1 MAPTQTL
8 SNGDQIPAL
17 GLGTWK
23 SEPGEVYEAVK
34 TAIKE
39 GYRHIDGASIYGN
52 ESEVG
57 DAINE
62 MIDEGVVSRDELW
75 VTSKLWN
82 NAHKKEDVIPALKKT
97 LSDLSLDYVD
107 LYLVHWP
114 VALQPDIVFP
124 KNGDAMLPLQKAPL
138 TETWEAMEEAKD
150 QGLAKHIGVSNFGP
164 ENLTTI
170 LESARIKP
178 EMNQCES
185 HPHLQQE
192 ELLAFC
198 KKHDILFTAYSPL
211 GSKDRPEMM
220 KAENEPSLLENE
232 TIHSIADEHDA
243 TPAQILIAWALN
255 SDTIVIPKSVN
266 AGRIAENLKSAEI
279 TLTDKNMEQ
288 ISELDSGFRYVNAEV
303 WAQNGSP
310 YTTEDVWK

>member
-1 MAPTQTL
+1 MIPTHTF
-8 SNGDQIPAL
+8 SNGDTIPAL

-23 SEPGEVYEAVK
+23 SDPGEVYEAVK
-34 TAIKE
+34 IAIKE
-39 GYRHIDGASIYGN
+39 GYRHIDCAAIYGN

-62 MIDEGVVSRDELW
+62 VIDEGVVSRDELW

-82 NAHKKEDVIPALKKT
+82 NAHKKDDVIPALKKT
-97 LSDLSLDYVD
+97 LSDLNLDYVD

-114 VALQPDIVFP
+114 VALKPDSVFP
-124 KNGDAMLPLQKAPL
+124 QNGDAMLPLEKAPL
-138 TETWEAMEEAKD
+138 SETWKGMENAHT

-164 ENLTTI
+164 ENLSTI
-170 LESARIKP
+170 IKNADVKP

-185 HPHLQQE
+185 HPHLQQK
-192 ELLAFC
+192 ELIEFC
-198 KKHDILFTAYSPL
+198 KKNDILFTAYSPL
-211 GSKDRPEMM
+211 GSKDRPDMM

-232 TIHSIADEHDA
+232 TINSIADEHDA

-255 SDTIVIPKSVN
+255 RDTIVIPKSVN
-266 AGRIAENLKSAEI
+266 AGRIAENFESAEI
-279 TLTDKNMEQ
+279 TLTEKNMDD
-288 ISELDSGFRYVNAEV
+288 IRELDSGFRYVNAEV
-303 WAQNGSP
+303 WAQEGSP